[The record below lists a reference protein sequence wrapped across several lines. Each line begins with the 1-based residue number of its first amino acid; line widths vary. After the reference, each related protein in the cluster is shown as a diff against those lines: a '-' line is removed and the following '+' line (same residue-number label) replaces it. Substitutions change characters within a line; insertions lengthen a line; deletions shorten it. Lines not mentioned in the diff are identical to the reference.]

1 MEKSILSRLANSY
14 DAYTYFPFEDRFES
28 FNDKKMYFLDS
39 LSEVEIE
46 QKYHEFIFFHF
57 VGHWDFKYQNKLTKE
72 EILKYFYS
80 RKK

>member
-1 MEKSILSRLANSY
+1 MEKSILRRLANSY
-14 DAYTYFPFEDRFES
+14 DAYTYFPFESRFDS
-28 FNDKKMYFLDS
+28 FKDKKMYFLDS

-57 VGHWDFKYQNKLTKE
+57 VGYWDFKYQNKLKKE

>member
-1 MEKSILSRLANSY
+1 MEKSILRRLANSY

-28 FNDKKMYFLDS
+28 FKDKKMYFLDS

-57 VGHWDFKYQNKLTKE
+57 SNHLDHKKLTKE

>member
-14 DAYTYFPFEDRFES
+14 DAYTYFPFEDRIES
-28 FNDKKMYFLDS
+28 FKDKKMYFLDS
-39 LSEVEIE
+39 LSEEEIE

-57 VGHWDFKYQNKLTKE
+57 SNHLDHKKLTKD
-72 EILKYFYS
+72 EILKYYYS

>member
-1 MEKSILSRLANSY
+1 MDKSISRRLANSY
-14 DAYTYFPFEDRFES
+14 EAYTYFPFEARFKS
-28 FNDKKMYFLDS
+28 FKDKKMYFLDS

-57 VGHWDFKYQNKLTKE
+57 SNHLDHKKLTKE